1 MRFGLMDTKVYAKEF
16 TLKECA
22 PGEMEI
28 CIENGSID
36 IDISHMVKDLRKS
49 DREKVWEMARKV
61 YGPVERG
68 GLCGIELKECFGSI
82 YPGCMFTMD
91 VDEALEK
98 YESWKKKH
106 DVETVIK
113 NLKPQDVVAVPS
125 PVNNSVKNVMMIT
138 MLEHPSSLS
147 YRMQGIDSDGCTV
160 AITRRITDY
169 KGLEKIGRVVETT
182 DILGEIKKIED
193 EWRKNR

>member
-1 MRFGLMDTKVYAKEF
+1 MRFGLVDAKVYAKEF

-22 PGEMEI
+22 LGEMEI

-36 IDISHMVKDLRKS
+36 IDIGHLVKDLRKS
-49 DREKVWEMARKV
+49 DREKVWELARKIV
-61 YGPVERG
+61 VSPDIG
-68 GLCGIELKECFGSI
+68 GMDYNEMEDCFETTSTFGVLRM
-82 YPGCMFTMD
+82 P

-113 NLKPQDVVAVPS
+113 SLKPQDVVAVPK
-125 PVNNSVKNVMMIT
+125 PYGCGDYCVYMVTMVNPYAEDTCVIRGI
-138 MLEHPSSLS
+138 EHTGDVILN
-147 YRMQGIDSDGCTV
+147 
-160 AITRRITDY
+160 RRKPEEY